1 MSAVKQLYLLYGGRI
16 PWQHNWVIVSG
27 LLIGLA
33 LLFQALSGA
42 GSPAIYGAG
51 LVLIFGPVVLLMG
64 VLYRSLSAV
73 RVHRLVPH
81 FRLKMLFSVA
91 LLLFTLSL
99 LGATIGQFVPI
110 SIEISFVQAVACTL
124 LALSILFAAT
134 FLLSGSYVR
143 MLVAIPITHALV
155 IWLLADD
162 LSIWLLAGP
171 GALTTAGTVVL
182 GLWAVSAASY
192 LLTQRILP
200 VVWQSAPGSPVG
212 CEPSTVAT
220 DQAIKNP
227 VNLYLFG
234 RNEWPLDQRLV
245 TVCAVLLA
253 LPAVFWLL
261 SKVITSGLHD
271 SVFVSTPLIFVML
284 TPMVSMRIAQ
294 RMRFLWLRI
303 GLSRADL
310 FRLAESSA
318 LRGFAWTALLVFG
331 LIVALA
337 LVFPEFPPLAFTQVL
352 GVCIATGLC
361 LTYWGLMHIQG
372 SKWLDAGVL
381 ICLALS
387 NLIAIGAII
396 DNSTNPIVVAAIVLV
411 QALGSVLCRGIA
423 MRRWTTVDWVTMRP
437 ALSAVRHRVGA

>member
-1 MSAVKQLYLLYGGRI
+1 VSAVKQLYLLYGGRI

-51 LVLIFGPVVLLMG
+51 LVPIFGPVVLLMG
-64 VLYRSLSAV
+64 VLCRSLSAV

-99 LGATIGQFVPI
+99 LGATISQFVPI

-143 MLVAIPITHALV
+143 MLVAIPVAHAFL
-155 IWLLADD
+155 IWLFADG
-162 LSIWLLAGP
+162 LSISMLEEP
-171 GALTTAGTVVL
+171 GISTAATTIML
-182 GLWAVSAASY
+182 GLWILFAALY
-192 LLTQRILP
+192 LLTPRILP
-200 VVWQSAPGSPVG
+200 VAWQSAPDSAVSRERP
-212 CEPSTVAT
+212 TVPA
-220 DQAIKNP
+220 DQAIKDP
-227 VNLYLFG
+227 VNLYVFG
-234 RNEWPLDQRLV
+234 RNEWPWEERLV

-261 SKVITSGLHD
+261 SKVITSGLHH
-271 SVFVSTPLIFVML
+271 SVFVTAPLIFVML
-284 TPMVSMRIAQ
+284 TPMVPKRIAQ
-294 RMRFLWLRI
+294 RMRSLWLKV

-318 LRGFAWTALLVFG
+318 LRSFRWTALLAFG
-331 LIVALA
+331 LVVALA
-337 LVFPEFPPLAFTQVL
+337 LVFPEFPPLAFAQVL
-352 GVCIATGLC
+352 GICIATGLC

-381 ICLALS
+381 IGLALS

-423 MRRWTTVDWVTMRP
+423 TRRWTTIDWVAMRP
-437 ALSAVRHRVGA
+437 APTAARHRVGA